1 ADCTL
6 DLEHLQSL
14 LSEKTR
20 LVAVTY
26 ASNTTGSIV
35 DIQRV
40 VDMAHGVGAQVYVDA
55 VHYAPHH
62 LVDVQA
68 LGCDFLACSAYKFF
82 GPHVGI

>member
-1 ADCTL
+1 AAEDKGVTVHQVRINEEDCTL
-6 DLEHLQSL
+6 DMEHLSRL
-14 LSEKTR
+14 LSDKTR

-35 DIQRV
+35 DVQQV
-40 VDMAHGVGAQVYVDA
+40 VSMAHNVGAQVYVDA

-68 LGCDFLACSAYKFF
+68 LGC
-82 GPHVGI
+82 